1 MHWIKNWLDSLH
13 IDFIKPWRVFATLS
27 VIAVLSSWVLF
38 FGWPGPQ
45 WGIDFQGGTEIH
57 LQFNVDEQGNRLED
71 AEPVT
76 IEQIREA
83 LAVIGLGDDVVQSVG
98 APDRQE
104 FQIRIRDT
112 TSGSEEIQATIL
124 DKLRSA
130 YGEDALGE
138 VKVDA
143 EVGTRM
149 EISFASG
156 RAPPIVEAGE
166 HLADIEGLKVTE
178 GTERGEITV
187 RLPGLADIV
196 LRDLEAEIDRPFR
209 TLSLD
214 AVGPKVGGDLRTQG
228 MISVLITLGLV
239 LVYIAFR
246 FDIAFA
252 PGAILALLHDVSLTL
267 GVFVLLGL
275 EINLPTVGA
284 LLTIVGYSLNDT
296 IVIFDRI
303 RENQDRYRRQDLA
316 ELINTSINET
326 MTRTVATS
334 VTTFLA
340 VLPFLLFGGSL
351 LPELLGM
358 PSAGDVI
365 WSFAFAM
372 LLGIVF
378 GTYSTVYV
386 ASPTILVMQ
395 RVMPYLRKLMPD
407 FSDEVDGEEGV
418 GEAALTASA
427 RRRQERAEAAKGGG
441 ER

>member
-1 MHWIKNWLDSLH
+1 MDFIKTWLDGLH
-13 IDFIKPWRVFATLS
+13 IDFIKPWRIMAS
-27 VIAVLSSWVLF
+27 VSFVVVLASWVLF
-38 FGWPGPQ
+38 FVWPGPQ
-45 WGIDFQGGTEIH
+45 WGIDFQGGTELH
-57 LQFNVDEQGNRLED
+57 LQFNVDEDGTPIEGAD
-71 AEPVT
+71 PVD
-76 IEQIREA
+76 IEQIRDA
-83 LAVIGLGDDVVQSVG
+83 LAVIGLGDDVVQRVG
-98 APDRQE
+98 APERQE
-104 FQIRIRDT
+104 FQIRIKDT
-112 TSGSEEIQATIL
+112 TSGSKELQ
-124 DKLRSA
+124 DKVLSSLRGA
-130 YGEDALGE
+130 YGDEAIGE
-138 VKVDA
+138 VEVDA
-143 EVGTRM
+143 EVGTRL
-149 EISFASG
+149 EVAFTSG
-156 RAPPIVEAGE
+156 RAPAVAEVSG
-166 HLADIEGLKVTE
+166 HLTDIEGVRVAE
-178 GTERGEITV
+178 GRERSLVIV

-196 LRDLEAEIDRPFR
+196 QRDLNAELGVPFR
-209 TLSLD
+209 PLSLD
-214 AVGPKVGGDLRTQG
+214 SVGPKVGGDLRTQG

-267 GVFVLLGL
+267 GAFVLLGL
-275 EINLPTVGA
+275 EINLPTIGA

-303 RENQDRYRRQDLA
+303 RENQDRYRRQDLGA
-316 ELINTSINET
+316 LINTSINET

-334 VTTFLA
+334 FTTFLA

-351 LPELLGM
+351 IPQLLGV

-395 RVMPYLRKLMPD
+395 RVKPYLNRLLPSAA
-407 FSDEVDGEEGV
+407 SDEDGDEIPTE
-418 GEAALTASA
+418 ALTASA
-427 RRRQERAEAAKGGG
+427 RRRRERAEAASRGA

>member
-13 IDFIKPWRVFATLS
+13 IDFIKPWRIFATAS
-27 VIAVLSSWVLF
+27 IIAVLSSWILF

-45 WGIDFQGGTEIH
+45 WGIDFQGGTELH
-57 LQFNVDEQGNRLED
+57 LQFNVDEAGEPIEG

-76 IEQIREA
+76 IERIREA
-83 LAVIGLGDDVVQSVG
+83 LAKIGLGDDVVQAVG
-98 APDRQE
+98 PPERQE

-112 TSGSEEIQATIL
+112 TSGSDELQAEVL
-124 DKLRSA
+124 SLLRGA
-130 YGEDALGE
+130 YGEDSLGE

-149 EISFASG
+149 EIAFVSG
-156 RAPPIVEAGE
+156 RAPPIIEAGE
-166 HLADIEGLKVTE
+166 HLKDIEGLKVSE
-178 GTERGEITV
+178 GRERGQLTV
-187 RLPGLADIV
+187 RLPGLADI
-196 LRDLEAEIDRPFR
+196 LKQDLDNEIARPFR
-209 TLSLD
+209 TLSMD
-214 AVGPKVGGDLRTQG
+214 SVGPKVGGDLRTQG

-334 VTTFLA
+334 FTTFLA

-351 LPELLGM
+351 IPELLGM

-395 RVMPYLRKLMPD
+395 HVKPYLAKLMPD
-407 FSDEVDGEEGV
+407 FSNEVDGVEGV
-418 GEAALTASA
+418 GDAALTASA
-427 RRRQERAEAAKGGG
+427 QRRQERAEAAKGGG
-441 ER
+441 D

>member
-1 MHWIKNWLDSLH
+1 MDFIKTWLDNLH
-13 IDFIKPWRVFATLS
+13 IDFIKPWRLLAAVS
-27 VIAVLSSWVLF
+27 GIAVLVSWILF
-38 FGWPGPQ
+38 FGYPGPQ
-45 WGIDFQGGTEIH
+45 WGIDFQGGTELH
-57 LQFNVDEQGNRLED
+57 LQFNVESDGTRIEGVD
-71 AEPVT
+71 PVT
-76 IEQIREA
+76 IEEIRAA
-83 LAVIGLGDDVVQSVG
+83 LAVIGLGDDVVQRVG
-98 APDRQE
+98 PPERQE
-104 FQIRIRDT
+104 FQIRIKDT
-112 TSGSEEIQATIL
+112 TSGSDALQAQVLQIL
-124 DKLRSA
+124 RQN
-130 YGEDALGE
+130 YGEDQIGE
-138 VKVDA
+138 PKVDA

-149 EISFASG
+149 EIPFASE
-156 RAPPIVEAGE
+156 RSPPVAEALG
-166 HLADIEGLKVTE
+166 LLKVIEGVQVSE
-178 GTERGEITV
+178 GKNRGELTV
-187 RLPGLADIV
+187 RLPGLAEIV
-196 LRDLEAEIDRPFR
+196 QRDLEAEIAVPFR
-209 TLSLD
+209 ALSID
-214 AVGPKVGGDLRTQG
+214 SVGPKVGGDLRTQG
-228 MISVLITLGLV
+228 LISVLITLGLV

-267 GVFVLLGL
+267 GVFVLFGL

-334 VTTFLA
+334 LTTFFA

-351 LPELLGM
+351 IPQLLGV

-378 GTYSTVYV
+378 GTYSTIYV

-395 RVMPYLRKLMPD
+395 RVTPYLAKLLPD
-407 FSDEVDGEEGV
+407 VSKDADVVAEER
-418 GEAALTASA
+418 ALTESA
-427 RRRQERAEAAKGGG
+427 RRRHERAKAAMRGP
-441 ER
+441 ES